1 MVIRDFGALHKEG
14 RCIKCFKS
22 FSEREVVFHLAIE
35 HHKVNDALRK
45 DGFNML
51 LSQIKAEPY
60 DLKERVNNM
69 ITTPEAPLEEN
80 KEDGGGKEADMD
92 EDEDEE
98 DADELENVPT
108 EKYVENEENDD
119 SEEEAFCCEL
129 CGIEESEI
137 ERLWKH
143 YIVAHKEIRNELV
156 KEYCPSIAKLKCDL
170 CGNRRNSEE
179 RLVTH
184 VGIVHLK
191 LNEILRGKKLA
202 TLKLMKRHKSLLMGG
217 NNADLA
223 IKAEEDSIFKSI
235 EADIPKI
242 NVNESEKEPKRIPS
256 LIEDQQ
262 RPTEPSIHKER
273 EVNTKIAKSAIKC
286 QICNET
292 MTSLSKL
299 WLHYCDHKEIRTG
312 IFDTFKSKSKTNFKC
327 DICGNLTKDLI
338 AKVKHVAIVH
348 EMLNKVLQS
357 KGLEEIKKM
366 KFKDEFSI
374 GLGYLANSKKQAEK
388 EFIQEQQP
396 KNEEKAKEQQPEVA
410 NEQEPE
416 VRKKKEPKV
425 RKEKESEVRKEKKA
439 ELEVSEEK
447 ETKSQADGNEPVNKD
462 KSARGSTQKCKLCLE
477 DCQNG
482 TMKQHYIIRHFL
494 ADFKKHDSEI
504 HKKKKC
510 NICGKVCSSVRSA
523 YLHYGVKHGGLD
535 KILRK
540 KAMLDGKEL
549 SPSSRLDDVHETY
562 L

>member
-1 MVIRDFGALHKEG
+1 MFDSLVIRDFGALHKEG

-69 ITTPEAPLEEN
+69 ITAPEPPLEEN
-80 KEDGGGKEADMD
+80 KEDGGGRETDMD

-108 EKYVENEENDD
+108 EKYVDNEENDD

-242 NVNESEKEPKRIPS
+242 NFNESEKELNRSPS

-262 RPTEPSIHKER
+262 RPTKPSTNKER
-273 EVNTKIAKSAIKC
+273 EVNTKIAKSATKC

-348 EMLNKVLQS
+348 EVLNKVLKS

-366 KFKDEFSI
+366 KFKDEFAI

-388 EFIQEQQP
+388 EFIREQQP
-396 KNEEKAKEQQPEVA
+396 ENEEKAKEQQPEVA
-410 NEQEPE
+410 KEQ
-416 VRKKKEPKV
+416 KT
-425 RKEKESEVRKEKKA
+425 EVRKEKKA
-439 ELEVSEEK
+439 EVRKGKEPEVRKEK
-447 ETKSQADGNEPVNKD
+447 KAEFEVAEDAADGNEPVNKD
-462 KSARGSTQKCKLCLE
+462 KPARGSSQKCKLCLE

-510 NICGKVCSSVRSA
+510 NICGKVCSSVRSV

-549 SPSSRLDDVHETY
+549 SPSS
-562 L
+562 